1 MADRPCGCKDAWHNL
16 VKCPH
21 SRSRATQWRKRRR
34 LASDEDQA
42 HRQAHQDQGDHQ
54 DHRDQDRAPRDVTVS
69 AEACHGSAGTVWS
82 DAAAS
87 GSMTLPTITVE
98 ALILIGLAITVL
110 HSLTNGAS
118 ADVWA
123 MACIMLPH
131 PNKAPTVVEFGHVLR
146 DLSSRM
152 APLKIHMC
160 IHECKVYR
168 EGDDAS
174 TCIICQHARFF
185 RKKLPYHVLMRTPDF

>member
-1 MADRPCGCKDAWHNL
+1 MEQYRAPSADR
-16 VKCPH
+16 
-21 SRSRATQWRKRRR
+21 
-34 LASDEDQA
+34 
-42 HRQAHQDQGDHQ
+42 
-54 DHRDQDRAPRDVTVS
+54 
-69 AEACHGSAGTVWS
+69 EACHSSAGTVWT

-87 GSMTLPTITVE
+87 GNMTLPTITVE

-110 HSLTNGAS
+110 HCLTNGAS

-131 PNKAPTVVEFGHVLR
+131 PNKAPNIVEFGRVLR

-168 EGDDAS
+168 EGDNAS
-174 TCIICQHARFF
+174 TCIICRHARFF
-185 RKKLPYHVLMRTPDF
+185 RKKLPLPRPRTHPAFSQHNRSCS

>member
-1 MADRPCGCKDAWHNL
+1 MVEQYRAPSADR
-16 VKCPH
+16 
-21 SRSRATQWRKRRR
+21 
-34 LASDEDQA
+34 
-42 HRQAHQDQGDHQ
+42 
-54 DHRDQDRAPRDVTVS
+54 
-69 AEACHGSAGTVWS
+69 EACHSSAGTVWT

-87 GSMTLPTITVE
+87 GNMTLPTITVE

-110 HSLTNGAS
+110 HCLTNGAS

-131 PNKAPTVVEFGHVLR
+131 PNKAPNVVEFGRVLR

-160 IHECKVYR
+160 IH
-168 EGDDAS
+168 
-174 TCIICQHARFF
+174 
-185 RKKLPYHVLMRTPDF
+185 